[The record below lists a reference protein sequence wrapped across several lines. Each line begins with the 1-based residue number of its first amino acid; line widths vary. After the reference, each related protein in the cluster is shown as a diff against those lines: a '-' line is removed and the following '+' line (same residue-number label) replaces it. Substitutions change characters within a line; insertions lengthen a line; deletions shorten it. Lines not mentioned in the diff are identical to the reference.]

1 MTILLNLAAWA
12 EVIAFLLGGVGGGV
26 GAKRASKL
34 EESGEAASLP
44 RLNPASTPEA
54 AAAAPPPLT
63 APPLPPLFP
72 TAAWKEAVDDDAIDF
87 KGR

>member
-63 APPLPPLFP
+63 APLPPLFP